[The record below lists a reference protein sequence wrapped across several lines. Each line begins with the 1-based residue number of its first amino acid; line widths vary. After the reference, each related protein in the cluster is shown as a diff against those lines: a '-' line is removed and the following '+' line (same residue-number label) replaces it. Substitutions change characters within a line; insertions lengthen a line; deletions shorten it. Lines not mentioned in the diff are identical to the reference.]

1 MSSSNTRR
9 LAKNTVFMYIRMVFL
24 MVVSFY
30 SSRVVLK
37 ELGVDDYGTYNV
49 VGGIVAMFSSLRT
62 IFSSST
68 QRFLNTEMGR
78 HNYENLSIIFN
89 TSIYV
94 NIIISLVFII
104 AAEFIGLWFLQTKIN
119 ISADRLF
126 AAQWVLQL
134 SIASA
139 VLNIMTTTFDAEIVA
154 HERLDFYAF
163 VSILEGLLKLGAVC
177 CLPFIDYDKLIM
189 YGVLILAVS
198 FIIRLI
204 NSWFCKRN
212 FPECRIKL
220 TWNVFFFR
228 RMTSFAG
235 WNFFGNTAYALSQNG
250 INMIMNVF
258 GGPAVNAARG
268 IAYQLSSSLNQIVQN
283 VNVVVT
289 PYFTKTYAS
298 GDTSKAFSLFYLSSK
313 VFFLFQYCI
322 VTVIFFHT
330 EALLSLWLENVPKY
344 TCVFLKLILLHSL
357 IRSLHSPL
365 DTLFKSV
372 GNLKWYQLC
381 EGVMLSFPV
390 VASYLL
396 LQAGCEYYSV
406 FIAIIV
412 FELLNFLLI
421 ILIAKRICKLSLKD
435 YFSFVVLKC
444 SFLFSLFIITYFVDQ
459 QISSIFY
466 KIVCTMV
473 SLIISFMMFWVLCL
487 NNSERKSF
495 SLIIKRTNEK

>member
-1 MSSSNTRR
+1 M
-9 LAKNTVFMYIRMVFL
+9 
-24 MVVSFY
+24 
-30 SSRVVLK
+30 
-37 ELGVDDYGTYNV
+37 
-49 VGGIVAMFSSLRT
+49 
-62 IFSSST
+62 
-68 QRFLNTEMGR
+68 
-78 HNYENLSIIFN
+78 
-89 TSIYV
+89 
-94 NIIISLVFII
+94 
-104 AAEFIGLWFLQTKIN
+104 
-119 ISADRLF
+119 
-126 AAQWVLQL
+126 
-134 SIASA
+134 
-139 VLNIMTTTFDAEIVA
+139 
-154 HERLDFYAF
+154 
-163 VSILEGLLKLGAVC
+163 
-177 CLPFIDYDKLIM
+177 
-189 YGVLILAVS
+189 
-198 FIIRLI
+198 
-204 NSWFCKRN
+204 
-212 FPECRIKL
+212 
-220 TWNVFFFR
+220 
-228 RMTSFAG
+228 
-235 WNFFGNTAYALSQNG
+235 
-250 INMIMNVF
+250 
-258 GGPAVNAARG
+258 
-268 IAYQLSSSLNQIVQN
+268 
-283 VNVVVT
+283 
-289 PYFTKTYAS
+289 
-298 GDTSKAFSLFYLSSK
+298 
-313 VFFLFQYCI
+313 
-322 VTVIFFHT
+322 IFFHT

-466 KIVCTMV
+466 KIVCTIV